1 MATQKQGAIVHWET
15 LSPILAVFRLAREDG
30 SRFPSYVP
38 GQYIALRRENC
49 RLTRRTTDRDGN
61 VSYAPD
67 LDESGVPRYGSV
79 THSYSITSSP
89 SETLQHGWLEFY
101 VVLEKG
107 ENQYPGRFTESLF
120 RDQPNGDRRLTYF
133 DRIAG
138 DFILEKRAAG
148 LSSVLLVGTGTGL
161 APFRSMIRQLH
172 DEALAGKKS
181 NVRYTLVHANRTIQ
195 ELAYHQELCDIEASR
210 SFDFVYVP
218 SVSRP
223 TANDLNDPALGK
235 GRANNLLRRLFDMP
249 LKEEEAQTTTC
260 AGSSGAAQTLPAMAH
275 AVRPVFPKSHP
286 ARELR
291 ERFDSSSTVILT
303 CGNPTAMAD
312 VQAIAS
318 ANQIRFEKEEW

>member
-1 MATQKQGAIVHWET
+1 MATQKQGAIVHWES
-15 LSPILAVFRLAREDG
+15 LSPILAIFRLAPENG
-30 SRFPSYVP
+30 SRFPGYVP
-38 GQYIALRRENC
+38 GQYMALRRENC

-138 DFILEKRAAG
+138 DFTLEKRAAG
-148 LSSVLLVGTGTGL
+148 FSSVLLVGTGTGL

-181 NVRYTLVHANRTIQ
+181 NVRYTLVHANRTLQ
-195 ELAYHQELCDIEASR
+195 ELAYHQELSR
-210 SFDFVYVP
+210 
-218 SVSRP
+218 
-223 TANDLNDPALGK
+223 
-235 GRANNLLRRLFDMP
+235 
-249 LKEEEAQTTTC
+249 
-260 AGSSGAAQTLPAMAH
+260 H
-275 AVRPVFPKSHP
+275 
-286 ARELR
+286 
-291 ERFDSSSTVILT
+291 
-303 CGNPTAMAD
+303 
-312 VQAIAS
+312 
-318 ANQIRFEKEEW
+318 

>member
-1 MATQKQGAIVHWET
+1 MATQKQGAIVHWES
-15 LSPILAVFRLAREDG
+15 LSPILAIVRLEPENG
-30 SRFPSYVP
+30 SRFPGYVS
-38 GQYIALRRENC
+38 GQYMALRRENC
-49 RLTRRTTDRDGN
+49 RLTRRTTDREGN
-61 VSYAPD
+61 VGYAPD

-138 DFILEKRAAG
+138 DFTLEKRADG
-148 LSSVLLVGTGTGL
+148 FSSVLLVGTGTGL

-172 DEALAGKKS
+172 DEAVAGKKN
-181 NVRYTLVHANRTIQ
+181 NVRYTLVHANRTLQ
-195 ELAYHQELCDIEASR
+195 ELAYHQELSDIEASR
-210 SFDFVYVP
+210 SFDFAYVP

-223 TANDLNDPALGK
+223 SPNDVNDPTLGK

-249 LKEEEAQTTTC
+249 LKEEEAQNGAAT
-260 AGSSGAAQTLPAMAH
+260 SSGGGAQTQPALADF
-275 AVRPVFPKSHP
+275 VRPVFPRRHS

-291 ERFDSSSTVILT
+291 QRFDSSSTVVLT
-303 CGNPTAMAD
+303 CGNPDAMAD
-312 VQAIAS
+312 IQAIAS
-318 ANQIRFEKEEW
+318 ANQLRFEKEDW

>member
-1 MATQKQGAIVHWET
+1 MATQKQGTIVHWQG
-15 LSPILAVFRLAREDG
+15 LSPILAIFRLAPEDG
-30 SRFPSYVP
+30 SRFPGYVP

-49 RLTRRTTDRDGN
+49 KLTRRVTDVDGH
-61 VSYAPD
+61 VTYAPD
-67 LDESGVPRYGSV
+67 IDENGVPRYGSV

-89 SETLQHGWLEFY
+89 AETLQHGWLEFY

-138 DFILEKRAAG
+138 DFTLEKRRAG
-148 LSSVLLVGTGTGL
+148 YSSILLVGTGTGL

-172 DEALAGKKS
+172 GEALAGNVS
-181 NVRYTLVHANRTIQ
+181 NVRCTLLHANRTLQ

-223 TANDLNDPALGK
+223 TPNELNDPTLGK

-249 LKEEEAQTTTC
+249 LKEEETQT
-260 AGSSGAAQTLPAMAH
+260 AAPSGASGPAQPQPALAH
-275 AVRPVFPKSHP
+275 AVRPVFPERHSVP
-286 ARELR
+286 ELR
-291 ERFDSSSTVILT
+291 QRFDPSSTVILT
-303 CGNPTAMAD
+303 CGNPDAMAD

-318 ANQIRFEKEEW
+318 ANQIRFEKEDW

>member
-1 MATQKQGAIVHWET
+1 MATQKQGAIVHWES
-15 LSPILAVFRLAREDG
+15 LSPILAIFRLAPENG
-30 SRFPSYVP
+30 SRFPGYVP
-38 GQYIALRRENC
+38 GQYMALRRENC

-138 DFILEKRAAG
+138 DFTLEKRAAG
-148 LSSVLLVGTGTGL
+148 FSSVLLVGTGTGL

-181 NVRYTLVHANRTIQ
+181 NVRYTLVHANRTLQ
-195 ELAYHQELCDIEASR
+195 ELAYHQELSDIEASR
-210 SFDFVYVP
+210 SFDFAYVA
-218 SVSRP
+218 STSRP
-223 TANDLNDPALGK
+223 SPTDMNDPTLGK

-249 LKEEEAQTTTC
+249 LKEEEAVT
-260 AGSSGAAQTLPAMAH
+260 AASSGTSGPAQTQPALAQV
-275 AVRPVFPKSHP
+275 VRPVFPERHP
-286 ARELR
+286 VRALR
-291 ERFDSSSTVILT
+291 QRFDPSSTVILT
-303 CGNPTAMAD
+303 CGNPAAMAD

-318 ANQIRFEKEEW
+318 ANQIRFEKEDW

>member
-1 MATQKQGAIVHWET
+1 MATQKQGTIVHWQS
-15 LSPILAVFRLAREDG
+15 LSPILAIFRLAPENG
-30 SRFPSYVP
+30 SRFPGYVP

-49 RLTRRTTDRDGN
+49 RLTRRTTDPEGN

-89 SETLQHGWLEFY
+89 SETLQHVWLEFY

-107 ENQYPGRFTESLF
+107 ESQYPGRFTESLF
-120 RDQPNGDRRLTYF
+120 RDQPDGDRRLTYF
-133 DRIAG
+133 DRITG
-138 DFILEKRAAG
+138 DFILEKRGAG
-148 LSSVLLVGTGTGL
+148 FSSVLLVGTGTGL

-181 NVRYTLVHANRTIQ
+181 NVRYTLVHANRTLE
-195 ELAYHQELCDIEASR
+195 ELAYHQELCEIEASR

-223 TANDLNDPALGK
+223 SPNDLNDPTLGK

-249 LKEEEAQTTTC
+249 LKEEEAQTTTSS
-260 AGSSGAAQTLPAMAH
+260 GSSGATQTQPAVAH
-275 AVRPVFPKSHP
+275 VVRPVFPKSHP

-291 ERFDSSSTVILT
+291 ERFDSSSTVVLT
-303 CGNPTAMAD
+303 CGNPAAMAD
-312 VQAIAS
+312 IQAIAS
-318 ANQIRFEKEEW
+318 ANQLRFEKEDW

>member
-1 MATQKQGAIVHWET
+1 LAPET
-15 LSPILAVFRLAREDG
+15 G
-30 SRFPSYVP
+30 NRFPSYAP

-49 RLTRRTTDRDGN
+49 RLTRRTTDPDGN

-67 LDESGVPRYGSV
+67 IDENGAPRYGSV

-89 SETLQHGWLEFY
+89 SETLEHGCLEFY

-107 ENQYPGRFTESLF
+107 ESQYPGRFTESLF
-120 RDQPNGDRRLTYF
+120 RDQPGGDRRLTYF
-133 DRIAG
+133 DRITG
-138 DFILEKRAAG
+138 DFTLEKRAAG
-148 LSSVLLVGTGTGL
+148 FSSVLLVGTGTGL

-172 DEALAGKKS
+172 GEALAGKIS
-181 NVRYTLVHANRTIQ
+181 NVRYTLLHANRTLQ
-195 ELAYHQELCDIEASR
+195 ELAYHQELCDIEASG

-223 TANDLNDPALGK
+223 SPNDLNDPTLGK

-249 LKEEEAQTTTC
+249 LKEEEAQNT
-260 AGSSGAAQTLPAMAH
+260 APSGAAQTQPALADV
-275 AVRPVFPKSHP
+275 VRPVFPSCHP

-291 ERFDSSSTVILT
+291 KRFDSSSTVILT
-303 CGNPTAMAD
+303 CGNPAAMAD

-318 ANQIRFEKEEW
+318 ANQFRFEKEDW

>member
-1 MATQKQGAIVHWET
+1 MAAQKQGTIVHWQS
-15 LSPILAVFRLAREDG
+15 LSTILAVLRLASENG

-49 RLTRRTTDRDGN
+49 KLTRRVTDADGH

-67 LDESGVPRYGSV
+67 IDENGAPRYGSV

-89 SETLQHGWLEFY
+89 AETLQHGWLEFY

-133 DRIAG
+133 DRITG
-138 DFILEKRAAG
+138 DFTLEKRTAG
-148 LSSVLLVGTGTGL
+148 YSSVLLVGTGTGL

-172 DEALAGKKS
+172 GEALAGS
-181 NVRYTLVHANRTIQ
+181 VSSLRYTLLHANRTLQ

-210 SFDFVYVP
+210 SFDFAYVP

-223 TANDLNDPALGK
+223 SPNDLNDPTLGK
-235 GRANNLLRRLFDMP
+235 GRANNLLRRIFDMP
-249 LKEEEAQTTTC
+249 LKEEEAQT
-260 AGSSGAAQTLPAMAH
+260 AHASGGGAAQTRPALAH
-275 AVRPVFPKSHP
+275 VVRPVFPMRHP
-286 ARELR
+286 AQELR
-291 ERFDSSSTVILT
+291 KRLDSSSTVVLT
-303 CGNPTAMAD
+303 CGNPAAMAD
-312 VQAIAS
+312 IQAIAS
-318 ANQIRFEKEEW
+318 GNQLRFEKEDW

>member
-1 MATQKQGAIVHWET
+1 MAAQKQGTIVHWQS
-15 LSPILAVFRLAREDG
+15 LSPILAIFRLAPENG

-161 APFRSMIRQLH
+161 APFAGRRTRSAARPLLYRVPWRKNWP
-172 DEALAGKKS
+172 DGAEWGREKYLSAP
-181 NVRYTLVHANRTIQ
+181 
-195 ELAYHQELCDIEASR
+195 AYGAREPR
-210 SFDFVYVP
+210 S
-218 SVSRP
+218 
-223 TANDLNDPALGK
+223 G
-235 GRANNLLRRLFDMP
+235 
-249 LKEEEAQTTTC
+249 
-260 AGSSGAAQTLPAMAH
+260 
-275 AVRPVFPKSHP
+275 HP
-286 ARELR
+286 APGAKRHRGL
-291 ERFDSSSTVILT
+291 L
-303 CGNPTAMAD
+303 
-312 VQAIAS
+312 
-318 ANQIRFEKEEW
+318 